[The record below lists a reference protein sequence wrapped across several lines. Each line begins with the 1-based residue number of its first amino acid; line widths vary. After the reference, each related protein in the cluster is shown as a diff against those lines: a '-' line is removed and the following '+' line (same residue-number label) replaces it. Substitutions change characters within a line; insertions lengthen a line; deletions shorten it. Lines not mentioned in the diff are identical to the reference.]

1 MMVRAPSSHQH
12 SRQDGEK
19 QDKEH
24 GQCGASSNVERLE
37 GAMEHVCFYL
47 VSKNLVTRPHLA
59 AKKAGRSI
67 LNAGACAWLKKEDS
81 IMKKRRLGNRARAYL
96 KRTQLENA
104 PALPMAFPPT

>member
-1 MMVRAPSSHQH
+1 MVGAPSSHQH

-24 GQCGASSNVERLE
+24 GQCGGSSNVERLE

-47 VSKNLVTRPHLA
+47 VSKNLVTMPHLP

-96 KRTQLENA
+96 ERTQLENA